1 MGESGSKPARARPA
15 EIRALA
21 GARAL
26 PPLLLVLYH
35 YHEAHG
41 YQNFRWF
48 DVFVAKG
55 YLWVEFF
62 FALSGFILVHVY
74 GSKSPSPPRSGG
86 EGYRVRGRS
95 EVEGGMSQS
104 GTANL
109 SQRQSLDSS
118 TPPHPSPSPPEGGE
132 GKSFEY
138 VKFLKARLARL
149 YPLHLATLLI
159 MLAMVLF
166 FRWLA
171 AMGGYISIYDLPG
184 YHPYTSFWS
193 FIGNLFL
200 VQAWHL
206 FPRLSWNGVS
216 WFVSVEWFL
225 CLIFPL
231 YLWMAR
237 QRAWAGVA
245 LIAFGFA
252 ALALLIRPRIG
263 LDITYDWGIVRG
275 MADFAIGVGLAI
287 VYRDLKPR
295 ADALSVH
302 WLSLAQIVAFAALFY
317 AIYNTGWS
325 HTVRDYS
332 LLPPFMAIILV
343 LAFDRGIAARFFQSQ
358 PLRLLG
364 EWSFAIYMG
373 QTTFLQLLRVAEQR
387 VYPDP
392 RPEWTHAIHLI
403 EPIMLLILCV
413 AWGALLYY
421 AVERPANAWLR
432 RHRLTQS
439 QLRLPAR

>member
-1 MGESGSKPARARPA
+1 MSEGGTTPSKAKPA

-21 GARAL
+21 GARAI
-26 PPLLLVLYH
+26 PPSLLVLYH

-41 YQNFRWF
+41 YQNVRLF

-74 GSKSPSPPRSGG
+74 GRRESPSPPKAG
-86 EGYRVRGRS
+86 EGNRFAY
-95 EVEGGMSQS
+95 
-104 GTANL
+104 
-109 SQRQSLDSS
+109 LD
-118 TPPHPSPSPPEGGE
+118 
-132 GKSFEY
+132 
-138 VKFLKARLARL
+138 FLKTRLARL

-159 MLAMVLF
+159 MLAMVVF

-171 AMGGYISIYDLPG
+171 ARGGYTSIYDLPG

-206 FPRLSWNGVS
+206 YPRLSWNGVS

-231 YLWMAR
+231 YLWIAR
-237 QRAWAGVA
+237 GRMWS
-245 LIAFGFA
+245 
-252 ALALLIRPRIG
+252 ALALMAFGLGLLYALIRISKHG
-263 LDITYDWGIVRG
+263 LDITYDFGVVRG
-275 MADFAIGVGLAI
+275 IGDFAAGVALAML
-287 VYRDLKPR
+287 YRELRPR
-295 ADALSVH
+295 GDALSDH
-302 WLSLAQIVAFAALFY
+302 WHSAAQLFVFAGLLY
-317 AIYNTGWS
+317 AIYHTGWS
-325 HTVRDYS
+325 HTPLDYW
-332 LLPPFMAIILV
+332 LLPPMFALIFT
-343 LAFDRGIAARFFQSQ
+343 LAFDRGILARVFQSQ

-373 QTTFLQLLRVAEQR
+373 QTTFLQLLRVFEQR

-392 RPEWTHAIHLI
+392 SPEWVRTIHVL
-403 EPIMLLILCV
+403 EPTALVILCT

-421 AVERPANAWLR
+421 VVERPANGWLR
-432 RHRLTQS
+432 SKWLRKSQS
-439 QLRLPAR
+439 RVAPA

>member
-1 MGESGSKPARARPA
+1 VQDSHTDSHSKPT

-41 YQNFRWF
+41 YQHLRWF

-74 GSKSPSPPRSGG
+74 SVRPRFA
-86 EGYRVRGRS
+86 Y
-95 EVEGGMSQS
+95 
-104 GTANL
+104 
-109 SQRQSLDSS
+109 LD
-118 TPPHPSPSPPEGGE
+118 
-132 GKSFEY
+132 
-138 VKFLKARLARL
+138 FLKARLARL
-149 YPLHLATLLI
+149 YPLHIATLLI
-159 MLAMVLF
+159 MLVMVVL

-171 AMGGYISIYDLPG
+171 TMGGYISIYDLPG
-184 YHPYTSFWS
+184 YHPYTSFGS

-206 FPRLSWNGVS
+206 FPRLPWNGVS

-225 CLIFPL
+225 CLIFPA
-231 YLWMAR
+231 YLWLAR
-237 QRAWAGVA
+237 RRVWAGVA
-245 LIAFGFA
+245 LIVFGFA
-252 ALALLIRPRIG
+252 VLRLLIKPRIG

-287 VYRDLKPR
+287 VYRELKPR
-295 ADALSVH
+295 ADALSIYWV
-302 WLSLAQIVAFAALFY
+302 SLAQLLAFAALFY

-325 HTVRDYS
+325 HTVRDYW
-332 LLPPFMAIILV
+332 LLPPLMTIILL
-343 LAFDRGIAARFFQSQ
+343 LAFDRGIVARFFQSK

-387 VYPDP
+387 VYPNP
-392 RPEWTHAIHLI
+392 PPQWAHAIHLI
-403 EPIMLLILCV
+403 EPTAMLILCV

-421 AVERPANAWLR
+421 VVERPANAWLR
-432 RHRLTQS
+432 RTWH
-439 QLRLPAR
+439 

>member
-1 MGESGSKPARARPA
+1 MPEDSSKQD

-41 YQNFRWF
+41 YQNVRWF

-74 GSKSPSPPRSGG
+74 AARG
-86 EGYRVRGRS
+86 EFRY
-95 EVEGGMSQS
+95 
-104 GTANL
+104 GT
-109 SQRQSLDSS
+109 
-118 TPPHPSPSPPEGGE
+118 
-132 GKSFEY
+132 
-138 VKFLKARLARL
+138 FLKARLARL
-149 YPLHLATLLI
+149 YPLHLVTLLL
-159 MLAMVLF
+159 MLGMVVF

-171 AMGGYISIYDLPG
+171 AIGGYTSIYDLPG

-225 CLIFPL
+225 CLLFPL
-231 YLWMAR
+231 YLWIAR
-237 QRAWAGVA
+237 WRAWAGVA
-245 LIAFGFA
+245 LIVFGFA
-252 ALALLIRPRIG
+252 LLRFLIQPRIG
-263 LDITYDWGIVRG
+263 LDITFDWGIARG
-275 MADFAIGVGLAI
+275 IGDFSIGVGLAML
-287 VYRDLKPR
+287 YRAIKTR
-295 ADALSVH
+295 ADKLSQH
-302 WLSLAQIVAFAALFY
+302 WLSLAQLLSLAALFC

-325 HTVRDYS
+325 HTVGDYW
-332 LLPPFMAIILV
+332 LLPPLMAIIFV
-343 LAFDRGIAARFFQSQ
+343 LSFDRGIGACVFQSA

-364 EWSFAIYMG
+364 EWSFAVYMG

-387 VYPDP
+387 LYPTP
-392 RPEWTHAIHLI
+392 VPEWSHAIHLI
-403 EPIMLLILCV
+403 EPTVLLIVCL

-432 RHRLTQS
+432 THWR
-439 QLRLPAR
+439 

>member
-1 MGESGSKPARARPA
+1 MADGEGAPRAAKPT

-41 YQNFRWF
+41 YQNLRWF
-48 DVFVAKG
+48 DVFVSKG

-74 GSKSPSPPRSGG
+74 AARH
-86 EGYRVRGRS
+86 EFRYF
-95 EVEGGMSQS
+95 
-104 GTANL
+104 
-109 SQRQSLDSS
+109 D
-118 TPPHPSPSPPEGGE
+118 
-132 GKSFEY
+132 
-138 VKFLKARLARL
+138 FLKARLARL
-149 YPLHLATLLI
+149 YPLHLFTLLL
-159 MLAMVLF
+159 MLAMVMF

-171 AMGGYISIYDLPG
+171 AMGGYTSIYDLPG

-237 QRAWAGVA
+237 QRAWAG
-245 LIAFGFA
+245 
-252 ALALLIRPRIG
+252 ALLVAAGLLLLRLLVQPRVG
-263 LDITYDWGIVRG
+263 LDITYDWGVVRG
-275 MADFAIGVGLAI
+275 IGDFAVGVGLAI
-287 VYRDLKPR
+287 LYRRVKSR
-295 ADALSVH
+295 ADTLPDYGMSF
-302 WLSLAQIVAFAALFY
+302 AQLLAFALFFY
-317 AIYNTGWS
+317 AVYATGWAHS
-325 HTVRDYS
+325 LRDYWM
-332 LLPPFMAIILV
+332 LPPLFAIVFV
-343 LAFDRGIAARFFQSQ
+343 LAFDRGMIARLFQSA

-387 VYPDP
+387 LYPHP
-392 RPEWTHAIHLI
+392 APNWTHAIHIL
-403 EPIMLLILCV
+403 EPCALLILCT

-421 AVERPANAWLR
+421 AVERPANTWLR
-432 RHRLTQS
+432 AQGR
-439 QLRLPAR
+439 

>member
-1 MGESGSKPARARPA
+1 MSGGDTKPAGPKPS

-41 YQNFRWF
+41 YQHLRWF
-48 DVFVAKG
+48 DVFIAKG

-74 GSKSPSPPRSGG
+74 VARPRFR
-86 EGYRVRGRS
+86 Y
-95 EVEGGMSQS
+95 
-104 GTANL
+104 
-109 SQRQSLDSS
+109 
-118 TPPHPSPSPPEGGE
+118 
-132 GKSFEY
+132 FE
-138 VKFLKARLARL
+138 FLKARLARL

-159 MLAMVLF
+159 MLAMVMF

-171 AMGGYISIYDLPG
+171 ARGHYISIYDLPG

-231 YLWMAR
+231 YLWIAR
-237 QRAWAGVA
+237 QRAWAGAA
-245 LIAFGFA
+245 LIAAGFTV
-252 ALALLIRPRIG
+252 LALLIKPRVG

-275 MADFAIGVGLAI
+275 MADFTIGVGIAV
-287 VYRDLKPR
+287 VYRELKPR
-295 ADALSVH
+295 GDALSVH
-302 WLSLAQIVAFAALFY
+302 WHSLAQVLAFAALFV

-325 HTVRDYS
+325 HTVRDYW
-332 LLPPFMAIILV
+332 LLPPMFAIILV
-343 LAFDRGIAARFFQSQ
+343 LAFDRGIVALAFQSA

-387 VYPDP
+387 LYPNP
-392 RPEWTHAIHLI
+392 APGWAHTIHLL
-403 EPIMLLILCV
+403 EPAALLTLCI

-421 AVERPANAWLR
+421 AVERPANAWFR
-432 RHRLTQS
+432 RK
-439 QLRLPAR
+439 

>member
-1 MGESGSKPARARPA
+1 MANGGESAKAKPS

-41 YQNFRWF
+41 YQHVRLF

-74 GSKSPSPPRSGG
+74 AARARFDYA
-86 EGYRVRGRS
+86 E
-95 EVEGGMSQS
+95 
-104 GTANL
+104 
-109 SQRQSLDSS
+109 
-118 TPPHPSPSPPEGGE
+118 
-132 GKSFEY
+132 
-138 VKFLKARLARL
+138 FLKARLARL
-149 YPLHLATLLI
+149 YPLHLFTLLL

-200 VQAWHL
+200 VQAWDL

-231 YLWMAR
+231 YQWIAR
-237 QRAWAGVA
+237 GRAWRGAA
-245 LIAFGFA
+245 LIAVGFA
-252 ALALLIRPRIG
+252 ILWIMIHWSNHG
-263 LDITYDWGIVRG
+263 LDITFDYGIPRG
-275 MADFAIGVGLAI
+275 IADFAIGVGLAI
-287 VYRDLKPR
+287 VHRDLKPR
-295 ADALSVH
+295 GDALARH
-302 WLSLAQIVAFAALFY
+302 WHSGAQILVLAALLY
-317 AIYNTGWS
+317 AIYHTGWS
-325 HTVRDYS
+325 HTPLDYW
-332 LLPPFMAIILV
+332 LLPPMFALILA
-343 LAFDRGIAARFFQSQ
+343 LAFDRGIVARFFQSR

-373 QTTFLQLLRVAEQR
+373 QTTFLQLLRVFESR
-387 VYPDP
+387 VYPNP
-392 RPEWTHAIHLI
+392 APQWAHAIHLI
-403 EPIMLLILCV
+403 EPTALVILCTL
-413 AWGALLYY
+413 WGAALYY
-421 AVERPANAWLR
+421 LVERPANDWLR
-432 RHRLTQS
+432 RHWVGNRNSLA
-439 QLRLPAR
+439 PAQRGRGLG

>member
-1 MGESGSKPARARPA
+1 MAESGSSKPARAKPA

-41 YQNFRWF
+41 YQNLRWF

-74 GSKSPSPPRSGG
+74 ASRKIPSPPRSGG
-86 EGYRVRGRS
+86 EGHRVRGKADSAS
-95 EVEGGMSQS
+95 ETS
-104 GTANL
+104 GSDPAH
-109 SQRQSLDSS
+109 SDREPSAIGAPA
-118 TPPHPSPSPPEGGE
+118 PPHPYPSPPKGGE
-132 GKSFEY
+132 GKHFDY
-138 VKFLKARLARL
+138 IAFLKARLARL

-159 MLAMVLF
+159 MLAMVMF

-171 AMGGYISIYDLPG
+171 AMGGYTSIYDLPG
-184 YHPYTSFWS
+184 YHPYTSAWS
-193 FIGNLFL
+193 FLGNLFL

-237 QRAWAGVA
+237 QRAWAGVL
-245 LIAFGFA
+245 LIVFGFA
-252 ALALLIRPRIG
+252 LLAYLIKPRIG

-275 MADFAIGVGLAI
+275 IADFAIGVGLAI
-287 VYRDLKPR
+287 VYRELKPR
-295 ADALSVH
+295 ADALSAH
-302 WLSLAQIVAFAALFY
+302 WLSLAQLVAFAALFY
-317 AIYNTGWS
+317 AIYDTGWS
-325 HTVRDYS
+325 HTVRDYW
-332 LLPPFMAIILV
+332 LLPPLMAIILV
-343 LAFDRGIAARFFQSQ
+343 LAFDRGLVARVFQSQ

-387 VYPDP
+387 AYPNP
-392 RPEWTHAIHLI
+392 RPEWGHAIHLI
-403 EPIMLLILCV
+403 EPAALLILCA

-421 AVERPANAWLR
+421 AIERPANTWLR
-432 RHRLTQS
+432 RRWS
-439 QLRLPAR
+439 ARPE

>member
-1 MGESGSKPARARPA
+1 MSSSHAGLRDAKPG

-41 YQNFRWF
+41 YQNVRWF

-74 GSKSPSPPRSGG
+74 CARPRFQ
-86 EGYRVRGRS
+86 Y
-95 EVEGGMSQS
+95 
-104 GTANL
+104 
-109 SQRQSLDSS
+109 
-118 TPPHPSPSPPEGGE
+118 
-132 GKSFEY
+132 FE
-138 VKFLKARLARL
+138 FLKARLARL
-149 YPLHLATLLI
+149 YPLHLFTLLL
-159 MLAMVLF
+159 MLAMMLL

-171 AMGGYISIYDLPG
+171 AEGHYISIYDLPG

-231 YLWMAR
+231 YLWLAR
-237 QRAWAGVA
+237 QRLWAGVA

-252 ALALLIRPRIG
+252 VLAVLIKPRIG
-263 LDITYDWGIVRG
+263 LDITYDWGVVRG

-287 VYRDLKPR
+287 VYRALKPR
-295 ADALSVH
+295 VDALSVH
-302 WLSLAQIVAFAALFY
+302 WLSLAQLVAFAALFY
-317 AIYNTGWS
+317 VIYNTGWS
-325 HTVRDYS
+325 HTVRDYW
-332 LLPPFMAIILV
+332 LLPPLMSIILL
-343 LAFDRGIAARFFQSQ
+343 LAVDRGIIARVFQSG

-387 VYPDP
+387 VYPNP
-392 RPEWTHAIHLI
+392 RPEWAHMIHLI
-403 EPIMLLILCV
+403 EPTVLLLLCV
-413 AWGALLYY
+413 AWGAVLYY
-421 AVERPANAWLR
+421 LIERPANDWLR
-432 RHRLTQS
+432 QRWR
-439 QLRLPAR
+439 

>member
-1 MGESGSKPARARPA
+1 MGSIRGALAMSASLGKPA

-41 YQNFRWF
+41 YQNARWF

-74 GSKSPSPPRSGG
+74 VARPRFR
-86 EGYRVRGRS
+86 Y
-95 EVEGGMSQS
+95 
-104 GTANL
+104 
-109 SQRQSLDSS
+109 
-118 TPPHPSPSPPEGGE
+118 
-132 GKSFEY
+132 FE
-138 VKFLKARLARL
+138 FLKARLARL

-159 MLAMVLF
+159 MLATVAL

-171 AMGGYISIYDLPG
+171 AGGHYISIYDLPG

-231 YLWMAR
+231 YLWIAR
-237 QRAWAGVA
+237 QRAWAGAA
-245 LIAFGFA
+245 LIAFGFI
-252 ALALLIRPRIG
+252 ALG
-263 LDITYDWGIVRG
+263 
-275 MADFAIGVGLAI
+275 
-287 VYRDLKPR
+287 
-295 ADALSVH
+295 
-302 WLSLAQIVAFAALFY
+302 
-317 AIYNTGWS
+317 
-325 HTVRDYS
+325 
-332 LLPPFMAIILV
+332 
-343 LAFDRGIAARFFQSQ
+343 
-358 PLRLLG
+358 
-364 EWSFAIYMG
+364 
-373 QTTFLQLLRVAEQR
+373 
-387 VYPDP
+387 
-392 RPEWTHAIHLI
+392 
-403 EPIMLLILCV
+403 
-413 AWGALLYY
+413 
-421 AVERPANAWLR
+421 
-432 RHRLTQS
+432 
-439 QLRLPAR
+439 